1 MKKLVVGSLV
11 MLLMLTMVGF
21 SFASQNQ
28 GNEKVS
34 WDITWDDLGT
44 EGPEAFYFVQP
55 KIAVAASSLL
65 ANDVANVIL
74 DNSGNYTFFKKQG
87 SSSGDVEDRTGVT
100 MYIKGFGAMDK
111 FEMKDYTKFENTN
124 YGGIIGFDWD
134 RQYSDNFDATYG
146 LFVAYAE
153 NELKEED
160 YEDDKISSKNGF
172 AGLRGN
178 WYIGKLF
185 FGAVLDYGYLAQKV
199 EMKDGGFEYDNDYK
213 IQSIG
218 FSAKAGYNFE
228 VAEKSFT
235 IQPNVVFNSN
245 YLLVEEYDLPFDGPD
260 YTLKTKAEDVY
271 NFAVAPG
278 LKIAKTLGKCWI
290 VTAEGKYVFVS
301 DNGKIKYESDYE
313 EVGFPDTY
321 YKEYASCGIGIEK
334 IWGYTVLHIKGH
346 KTFCGR
352 DGYMVNAGIEFKF

>member
-21 SFASQNQ
+21 SFARQ
-28 GNEKVS
+28 NEKS
-34 WDITWDDLGT
+34 YWDITWDDLGT
-44 EGPEAFYFVQP
+44 EGPEAFFYVQP

-100 MYIKGFGAMDK
+100 MYIKGFGTMEK
-111 FEMKDYTKFENTN
+111 FEMKDYTKFENTY
-124 YGGIIGFDWD
+124 YGGIIGLDWD

-146 LFVAYAE
+146 LFVSYAE

-160 YEDDKISSKNGF
+160 FEGNKISSKNGF

-185 FGAVLDYGYLAQKV
+185 FGAVLDYGYLSNKV
-199 EMKDGGFEYDNDYK
+199 EIEGFESEDDYDYK

-245 YLLVEEYDLPFDGPD
+245 YLMVEDLGFDFMEDGK
-260 YTLKTKAEDVY
+260 YESNDVY

-278 LKIAKTLGKCWI
+278 LKIAKTLGRCWI

-301 DNGKIKYESDYE
+301 DNGKIKYENDDE
-313 EVGFPDTY
+313 EVSFPDTY

>member
-21 SFASQNQ
+21 SFARKI
-28 GNEKVS
+28 EKESHDV
-34 WDITWDDLGT
+34 TWDMLGT
-44 EGPEAFYFVQP
+44 EGPWTFFYVQP

-160 YEDDKISSKNGF
+160 YEDDKLSSKNGF

-199 EMKDGGFEYDNDYK
+199 EIKDEYEEYDNDFK

-245 YLLVEEYDLPFDGPD
+245 YLLVEEYDMPLDGPD
-260 YTLKTKAEDVY
+260 YTAKTKAEDTY

-301 DNGKIKYESDYE
+301 DNGKVKYENDYDE
-313 EVGFPDTY
+313 ATLPDTY
-321 YKEYASCGIGIEK
+321 YKEYASCGLGIEK

>member
-21 SFASQNQ
+21 SFARKI
-28 GNEKVS
+28 EKESHDV
-34 WDITWDDLGT
+34 TWDMLGT
-44 EGPEAFYFVQP
+44 EGPWTFFYAQP

-124 YGGIIGFDWD
+124 YGGIIGLDWD

-160 YEDDKISSKNGF
+160 YEDDKLSSKNGF

-199 EMKDGGFEYDNDYK
+199 EIKDEYEEYDNDFK

-245 YLLVEEYDLPFDGPD
+245 YLLVEEYDMPLDGPD
-260 YTLKTKAEDVY
+260 YTAKTKAEDTY

-301 DNGKIKYESDYE
+301 SHGDLKYESDYE
-313 EVGFPDTY
+313 IIKFPDTY

-334 IWGYTVLHIKGH
+334 IWGYTVLHLKGH

>member
-21 SFASQNQ
+21 SFARQ
-28 GNEKVS
+28 NEKS
-34 WDITWDDLGT
+34 YWDITWDDLGT
-44 EGPEAFYFVQP
+44 EGPEAFFYVQP

-160 YEDDKISSKNGF
+160 YEDDKLSSKNGF

-185 FGAVLDYGYLAQKV
+185 FGAVLDYGYLSNKV
-199 EMKDGGFEYDNDYK
+199 EIEGFESEDDYDYK

-245 YLLVEEYDLPFDGPD
+245 YLMVEDLGFDFMEDGK
-260 YTLKTKAEDVY
+260 YESNDVY

-278 LKIAKTLGKCWI
+278 LKIAKTLGRCWI

-301 DNGKIKYESDYE
+301 DNGKIKYENDDE
-313 EVGFPDTY
+313 EVSFPDTY

>member
-21 SFASQNQ
+21 SFARQ
-28 GNEKVS
+28 NEKS
-34 WDITWDDLGT
+34 YWDITWDDLGT
-44 EGPEAFYFVQP
+44 EGPEAFFYVQP

-160 YEDDKISSKNGF
+160 YEDDKLSSKNGF

-199 EMKDGGFEYDNDYK
+199 EMKDGGFEYDNDFK

-245 YLLVEEYDLPFDGPD
+245 YLMVEDLGFDFMEDGK
-260 YTLKTKAEDVY
+260 YESNDVY

-278 LKIAKTLGKCWI
+278 LKIAKTLGRCWI

-301 DNGKIKYESDYE
+301 DNGKIKYENDDE
-313 EVGFPDTY
+313 EVSFPDTY